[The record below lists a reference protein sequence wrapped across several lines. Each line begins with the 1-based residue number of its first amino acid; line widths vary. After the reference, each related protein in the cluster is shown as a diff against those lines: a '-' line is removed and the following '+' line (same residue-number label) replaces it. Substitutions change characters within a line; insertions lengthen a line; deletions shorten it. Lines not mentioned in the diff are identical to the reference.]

1 MAATKKLLNRSERAS
16 QALSNAKAD
25 RSLMNY
31 PAIFEGFA
39 EMGIALDDIQPR
51 ENVFT
56 YNAWL
61 ALERQVRKGAHGVK
75 VLTWI
80 KAEGKDGN
88 KDAAPAEANGESRAF
103 RFARSTTVFHISQT
117 DAVAVEL
124 AA

>member
-1 MAATKKLLNRSERAS
+1 MAATKKLLNRSELAS

-61 ALERQVRKGAHGVK
+61 ALGRQVRKGAHGVK

-88 KDAAPAEANGESRAF
+88 KDAAPTEANGESHAF

-117 DAVAVEL
+117 DAVAVAL

>member
-1 MAATKKLLNRSERAS
+1 
-16 QALSNAKAD
+16 LSNAKAD

-61 ALERQVRKGAHGVK
+61 ALGRQVRKGAHGVK

-88 KDAAPAEANGESRAF
+88 KDAAPTEANVESHAF

-117 DAVAVEL
+117 DAVVVAL